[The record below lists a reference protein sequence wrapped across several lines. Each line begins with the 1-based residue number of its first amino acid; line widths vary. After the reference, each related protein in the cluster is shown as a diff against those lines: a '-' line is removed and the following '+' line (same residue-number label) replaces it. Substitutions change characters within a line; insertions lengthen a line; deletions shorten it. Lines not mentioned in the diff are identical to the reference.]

1 LRGRRDL
8 MGWMKRQPTLQ
19 EELCRKG
26 GRVPVNWPLP
36 EEDVSSVGG
45 GLKLT
50 KKMFFLD
57 LKRAEE
63 EADEAVVASSSSV
76 FVMISNQVALALLLD
91 QVALALL
98 LGGKKKSSAFS
109 LPSSTITATASAS
122 TTNQKPPSSSNVA
135 SINTTGTPRQLYRR
149 NIIACSTFK
158 SSEPIFINW

>member
-1 LRGRRDL
+1 MRGRRDL

-76 FVMISNQVALALLLD
+76 SLVISN